1 MRIKLIGSLHKIKI
15 LTALISASTDIAL
28 WQADLNMTKI
38 KNFQNP
44 WRILFAV
51 VIKLS
56 LSIIR
61 LAIWFLNFL
70 FYFKF

>member
-44 WRILFAV
+44 RLFLFAV

-61 LAIWFLNFL
+61 LAIWCLNL
-70 FYFKF
+70 VINFKF